1 MQKQLRKQRLNKQI
15 RGIILLVFACFF
27 FFSPSYALE
36 ISSVDSQKYPVEVYG
51 DYLEYRTKDEQVI
64 AKGKAFISYQD
75 MKISGDNIQANTATQ
90 DIFAQGDVDFW
101 KGYDEV
107 SGDFIVYNMNTGR
120 GWMRNAEVRK
130 SRNYFKAKD
139 VYVSPEHTIAH
150 DIMQTTCDNVEHP
163 HYRLEARLLESY
175 PGHSMTMEGL
185 RAKWR
190 GKTIYYQAINRS
202 REKDKGGK
210 FFTIRQ
216 GSSDIDG
223 YYVKLAT
230 DLFVNDY
237 LSGKINYD
245 WFEKRGF
252 GYGFNGLYTVPH
264 DKGSG
269 SLYYYGLNETKR
281 GHYNKQ
287 VNLSYNLTF
296 KSGENLSTT
305 INYTG
310 DKYDG
315 QAENQDMTVTATFRP
330 VLKFINMTI
339 NMNKFFDIDKD
350 KYDLDKAY
358 QFVNRLPEI
367 NFSFPSWTAPFIPI
381 TMNFSGM
388 YGHYEESEGTG
399 KKDTEKKDGRI
410 AFTVPTIE
418 IHPRFQITPSY
429 NFDKSY
435 YTGGIE
441 RENTNTMVRA
451 SHKFSNVAN
460 LEFNYNISKSKGRT
474 PFKFDNVTTID
485 QTSTRLRFA
494 ENNWILNPL
503 NFNYNRATRRLE
515 QVYWDYSRRSSNDA
529 YRPWEF
535 FMRMD
540 YVVDANTPL
549 SKMNFGAIKTNNFNA
564 RYRMSSEYWSF
575 DTSITVPHQYK
586 KISSASFNYST
597 VIRPLWAINTSGTYN
612 NITHKMSPLTIGLT
626 RDLHCWE
633 GKAEY
638 NLERKEFWVEF
649 YLKAFP
655 NDSGRF
661 NYGFDDNK
669 LKAKLAAYD
678 QIAQRYDNY

>member
-1 MQKQLRKQRLNKQI
+1 MQKQILNRRLNRQI
-15 RGIILLVFACFF
+15 RGLIILAIFNFF
-27 FFSPSYALE
+27 FLNSLYALE
-36 ISSVDSQKYPVEVYG
+36 VSVDSQKYPVEVYG
-51 DYLEYRTKDEQVI
+51 DYLEYRTRDEQVV
-64 AKGKAFISYQD
+64 AKGKAYISYQD
-75 MKISGDNIQANTATQ
+75 MKISGDNIQANTGTE
-90 DIFAQGDVDFW
+90 DIFAQGQVDFW
-101 KGYDEV
+101 KGYDQV
-107 SGDFIVYNMNTGR
+107 SGDFIVYNMKTGR
-120 GWMRNAEVRK
+120 GWMRNAEVKK

-139 VYVSPEHTIAH
+139 VYLSPEHTIAH
-150 DIMQTTCDNVEHP
+150 DIMQTTCDNIDHP

-202 REKDKGGK
+202 TEKDKGTK
-210 FFTIRQ
+210 FFTTRQ

-237 LSGKINYD
+237 LSGKLNYD
-245 WFEKRGF
+245 WYEKRGY
-252 GYGFNGLYTVPH
+252 GYGFNGLYSVPH
-264 DKGSG
+264 SRGSG

-296 KSGENLSTT
+296 KSGETLSTT

-310 DKYDG
+310 DRYNG
-315 QAENQDMTVTATFRP
+315 HAENKDMTVTATFRP
-330 VLKFINMTI
+330 VLKFMNMTI
-339 NMNKFFDIDKD
+339 NMNKFYDIDKD

-367 NFSFPSWTAPFIPI
+367 NFSFPAWTTPFIPI

-388 YGHYEESEGTG
+388 YGHYEESEGEG

-418 IHPRFQITPSY
+418 VHPKTQITPSY
-429 NFDKSY
+429 NFEKSY
-435 YTGGIE
+435 YTGDIE
-441 RENTNTMVRA
+441 RENGNTMVRA
-451 SHKFSNVAN
+451 SHKFSKVAN
-460 LEFNYNISKSKGRT
+460 FDFNYNISTSKGRS

-485 QTSTRLRFA
+485 QTSSRLRFA
-494 ENNWILNPL
+494 ENSWIFNPL
-503 NFNYNRATRRLE
+503 NFNYNRASRRLE
-515 QVYWDYSRRSSNDA
+515 QVYWDYTKRSHTDA

-535 FMRMD
+535 FFRLD

-549 SKMNFGAIKTNNFNA
+549 SKMNFGAIRPNNFNA

-575 DTSITVPHQYK
+575 DTSISIPHQYK
-586 KISSASFNYST
+586 KISSTSFNYST
-597 VIRPLWAINTSGTYN
+597 IIRPLWAINTSGTYN
-612 NITHKMSPLTIGLT
+612 NITPKLSPLTVGLT

-633 GKAEY
+633 AKAEY
-638 NLERKEFWVEF
+638 NHERKEFWVEF

-661 NYGFDDNK
+661 NYGMDDNK
-669 LKAKLAAYD
+669 LTAKLAAYD

>member
-1 MQKQLRKQRLNKQI
+1 MQKQINIKRQNKQI
-15 RGIILLVFACFF
+15 RGIIFLAIFYTLFQIPLFAF
-27 FFSPSYALE
+27 E
-36 ISSVDSQKYPVEVYG
+36 VSVDTQKYPVEVYG

-75 MKISGDNIQANTATQ
+75 MKISGENIQANTGTE

-101 KGYDEV
+101 KGYDQV
-107 SGDFIVYNMNTGR
+107 SGDFIVYNMKTGR

-139 VYVSPEHTIAH
+139 VYLSPEHTLAH
-150 DIMQTTCDNVEHP
+150 DIMQTTCDNIEHP
-163 HYRLEARLLESY
+163 HYRLEAKLLESY

-190 GKTIYYQAINRS
+190 GKTIFYQAINRS
-202 REKDKGGK
+202 TEKDKGGK
-210 FFTIRQ
+210 FFTSRQ

-237 LSGKINYD
+237 LSGKLNYD
-245 WFEKRGF
+245 WYEKRGY
-252 GYGFNGLYTVPH
+252 GYGFNGTYSVPH

-269 SLYYYGLNETKR
+269 SLYYYGLSETKR

-296 KSGENLSTT
+296 KSGETFSTT

-310 DKYDG
+310 DRYNG
-315 QAENQDMTVTATFRP
+315 QPENQDMTVTAMFRP

-339 NMNKFFDIDKD
+339 NMNKFYDLDKD
-350 KYDLDKAY
+350 KYILDKAY

-367 NFSFPSWTAPFIPI
+367 NFSLPAWTAPLIPI
-381 TMNFSGM
+381 TINFSGM
-388 YGHYEESEGTG
+388 YGHYEESEGEG
-399 KKDTEKKDGRI
+399 KKDTEKKDGRLTFSCP
-410 AFTVPTIE
+410 AIE
-418 IHPRFQITPSY
+418 IHPKTQITPSY
-429 NFDKSY
+429 NFEKSY
-435 YTGGIE
+435 YTGDIE
-441 RENTNTMVRA
+441 RENGNTMVRA
-451 SHKFSNVAN
+451 SHKFSNVTN
-460 LEFNYNISKSKGRT
+460 LEFNYNISTSKGRS

-494 ENNWILNPL
+494 ENSWILNPL
-503 NFNYNRATRRLE
+503 NFNYNRATQRLE
-515 QVYWDYSRRSSNDA
+515 QVYWDYTRRSNTDA

-540 YVVDANTPL
+540 YVADANTPL
-549 SKMNFGAIKTNNFNA
+549 SKINFGAIRPNNFNA
-564 RYRMSSEYWSF
+564 RYRMSSQYWSF
-575 DTSITVPHQYK
+575 DTSISVPHQYK
-586 KISSASFNYST
+586 KISSTSFNYST

-612 NITHKMSPLTIGLT
+612 NINHKMSPLTIGLT

-633 GKAEY
+633 AKAEY
-638 NLERKEFWVEF
+638 NHERKEFWVEF

-661 NYGFDDNK
+661 NYGMDDNK
-669 LKAKLAAYD
+669 LTAKLAAYD